1 MTKPPILL
9 VLLLAVCGVVSV
21 EGSLG
26 TCLRQT
32 FFGQDDWDRRFS
44 PRVPAKAQ
52 SLRPARKY
60 AQMFARAPA
69 DNGLVIVVPAGSGPI
84 NLSDLLGV
92 GGPNGGVPT
101 TTTSTS
107 TSTTK
112 TTAQVPTTTLATTAS
127 SSPSSTSTPQET
139 NSAPGPGGNVSGTP
153 SEEPNGVVYTCKNE
167 FIDFSQANAMSKFS
181 FVWCPQNAYQTSNS
195 VVWRL
200 TPECG
205 TTMVYPWDFKYGR
218 IEGRI
223 RIGATSGVVTAMLLL
238 GPAPSD
244 EIDWEWV
251 GKDLTQAQTTYY
263 VQAHNVDSL
272 PMAIPIAQPG
282 GGDLST
288 TFQNYAIELNRDS
301 VKWFINGS
309 PVRTLVKG
317 TKEFPSAASRPRMGI
332 WDGSQ
337 TGGWAGSVNW
347 SLGPFTAEMQW
358 FNFTSYC

>member
-1 MTKPPILL
+1 MTRPL
-9 VLLLAVCGVVSV
+9 VSLSLLLAVCGVVGAES
-21 EGSLG
+21 SLG
-26 TCLRQT
+26 MCLRQT

-60 AQMFARAPA
+60 AQIFARAPV
-69 DNGLVIVVPAGSGPI
+69 DNGLLVVVPAGSGPI
-84 NLSDLLGV
+84 NLADLLGV
-92 GGPNGGVPT
+92 GGPNGGGAGT
-101 TTTSTS
+101 TT
-107 TSTTK
+107 TTK
-112 TTAQVPTTTLATTAS
+112 TTAQGPSTTPASTTATSTSAS
-127 SSPSSTSTPQET
+127 SSISSTPTATAITPG
-139 NSAPGPGGNVSGTP
+139 SGGGVSGTP
-153 SEEPNGVVYTCKNE
+153 SEEPKGVVYTCKSE
-167 FIDFSQANAMSKFS
+167 FVDFSQANAMSKFS

-251 GKDLTQAQTTYY
+251 GKDLTHAQTTYY
-263 VQAHNVDSL
+263 VQAHNSDSL
-272 PMAIPIAQPG
+272 PLAIGVEQQG

-309 PVRTLVKG
+309 PVRTFAKG

-332 WDGSQ
+332 WDGTQ
-337 TGGWAGSVNW
+337 TSGWAGKVDW
-347 SLGPFTAEMQW
+347 GLAPFTAEMQW
-358 FNFTSYC
+358 FNFTPYC

>member
-1 MTKPPILL
+1 MARPLVLL
-9 VLLLAVCGVVSV
+9 SLLLAVHSVLGV

-32 FFGQDDWDRRFS
+32 FFGQDDRDRRFS
-44 PRVPAKAQ
+44 PRVPTTTH

-60 AQMFARAPA
+60 AQNFARAPA
-69 DNGLVIVVPAGSGPI
+69 DNGLVVVVPAGSGPI
-84 NLSDLLGV
+84 DLSDLLGV
-92 GGPNGGVPT
+92 GGSNGGGAG
-101 TTTSTS
+101 S

-112 TTAQVPTTTLATTAS
+112 TTAQASSTTATTTATTS
-127 SSPSSTSTPQET
+127 SSTNPSSTPTSSTSVP
-139 NSAPGPGGNVSGTP
+139 APGGNVIGTP
-153 SEEPNGVVYTCKNE
+153 SEEPSSIIYTCKSE
-167 FIDFSQANAMSKFS
+167 FVDFSKSNAMSKFS

-251 GKDLTQAQTTYY
+251 GKDLTHAQTTYY

-272 PMAIPIAQPG
+272 PLAIGVEQQG

-309 PVRTLVKG
+309 PVRTFVKG

-332 WDGSQ
+332 WDGTQ
-337 TGGWAGSVNW
+337 TSGWAGKVDW
-347 SLGPFTAEMQW
+347 SLAPFTAEMQW
-358 FNFTSYC
+358 FNFTPYC